1 MSSINKIQPASDK
14 LSSLLEDD
22 FVGEWNRTNTY
33 MAYTGIITIKNLTD
47 KSFDFSFN
55 GFYGAN
61 SGTIDGTAVM
71 TDKNKAEFKY
81 VPEYDETVFAKVEF
95 VFEKDS
101 LLINLIEGDES
112 ALGFGHNVFIE
123 GEYTKSEPIYLDA
136 NIINEILPTDEIK
149 EKIRTLLGDD
159 VYEQMV
165 FVIEYGI
172 RYKVDGLTYS
182 GFISGAGEGVDL
194 LINDNNIYCLG
205 YGLDADGFV
214 YKLYTNDQDYKD
226 KLPPFMKIER
236 PDYKLQFVYKP

>member
-1 MSSINKIQPASDK
+1 
-14 LSSLLEDD
+14 
-22 FVGEWNRTNTY
+22 
-33 MAYTGIITIKNLTD
+33 
-47 KSFDFSFN
+47 
-55 GFYGAN
+55 
-61 SGTIDGTAVM
+61 
-71 TDKNKAEFKY
+71 
-81 VPEYDETVFAKVEF
+81 
-95 VFEKDS
+95 
-101 LLINLIEGDES
+101 
-112 ALGFGHNVFIE
+112 
-123 GEYTKSEPIYLDA
+123 
-136 NIINEILPTDEIK
+136 
-149 EKIRTLLGDD
+149 
-159 VYEQMV
+159 MV